1 MKSNFKQ
8 FLSELDTI
16 VARDPATSGR
26 LEAFLCSP
34 GLHSILFYR
43 LAHRLWLAH
52 WRLTARV
59 LAQFARFLTGVEIHP
74 GATIGKNLFIDHGM
88 GTVIGE
94 TSVIGDNV
102 TMYHGVTLGGIASR
116 SSKNGKRHPTL
127 EDNVVVGAGA
137 QILGDITIGKNA
149 KVGANTTVVK
159 SVPANVTVTGVA
171 AHWITQ
177 NKKPVFLPYGLF
189 VKALDPLEQRI
200 EALEEKLKA
209 KE

>member
-1 MKSNFKQ
+1 
-8 FLSELDTI
+8 
-16 VARDPATSGR
+16 
-26 LEAFLCSP
+26 
-34 GLHSILFYR
+34 
-43 LAHRLWLAH
+43 
-52 WRLTARV
+52 LTARV

-102 TMYHGVTLGGIASR
+102 TMYHGVTLGGIASH

-177 NKKPVFLPYGLF
+177 NKKPVFLPYGLD

>member
-177 NKKPVFLPYGLF
+177 NKKPVFLPYGLD